1 MGGERQHVSV
11 HGVGNLNGSRSHQ
24 QENLQHKS
32 RPIVQLFQES
42 FRATLSS
49 SLHTE
54 VNCVNNTL
62 GLLAQPHSQTSN
74 CSVLDHLQSAVRYS
88 VSHRLR
94 TGYPWQCL
102 EQQDFSKLNINCFSC
117 CIKMTHYFC
126 LLRLCFVET
135 SYIYSL

>member
-32 RPIVQLFQES
+32 RPIVQLFQKS

-49 SLHTE
+49 SFHTE
-54 VNCVNNTL
+54 VNCVNSTL

-88 VSHRLR
+88 VSHQKLWLG

-102 EQQDFSKLNINCFSC
+102 AQQANSTIVVSAGVSNDS
-117 CIKMTHYFC
+117 
-126 LLRLCFVET
+126 LLL
-135 SYIYSL
+135 SS